1 MNGTNPHF
9 GIAMRS
15 HEDDWYPAS
24 LSLKLRLKFKTGHAG
39 HTNVGDEARSLVPSS
54 AIQELFCGAETQCG
68 EAIRFDEILQ
78 RTLNGLVVVND
89 CYES

>member
-1 MNGTNPHF
+1 MNGTKPHF

-15 HEDDWYPAS
+15 DEDDRYPAA
-24 LSLKLRLKFKTGHAG
+24 LSLEPRLKFKTGHAG
-39 HTNVGDEARSLVPSS
+39 HTNVGDQARSLVPGSG
-54 AIQELFCGAETQCG
+54 IEELFCGAETQRG

-78 RTLNGLVVVND
+78 SNLNGLVVVND